1 MIFMINGEY
10 LNLIN
15 ILVGQMNMLN
25 KKKIDITRDK
35 LKKKIRNAV

>member
-1 MIFMINGEY
+1 MINGEY

-25 KKKIDITRDK
+25 RKKIDITRDK

>member
-25 KKKIDITRDK
+25 RKKIDITRDK
-35 LKKKIRNAV
+35 LKKKIKNAV

>member
-1 MIFMINGEY
+1 MINGEY

-25 KKKIDITRDK
+25 RKKIDITRDK
-35 LKKKIRNAV
+35 LKKKIKNAV